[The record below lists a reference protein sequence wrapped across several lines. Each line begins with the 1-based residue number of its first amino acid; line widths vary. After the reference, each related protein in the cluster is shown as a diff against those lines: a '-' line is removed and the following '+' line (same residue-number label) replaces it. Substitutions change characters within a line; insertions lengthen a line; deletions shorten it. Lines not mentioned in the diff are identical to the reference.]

1 MNKNS
6 ISSLSFIMELINPRM
21 RHGIPSTNTLFVE
34 LKEVYAN
41 CNRISDDLTELSFLS
56 QATPETRKCVI
67 KGDRIIILNDFT
79 SSTLEGFLETSEY
92 VLRTAVKIL
101 KIPLFIFRQHTVRLT
116 AALLRGQDSRV
127 FLGNKVSRLEDSKLK
142 VLKRRIHGCGLRFVF
157 APEPGNQSEYLV
169 RVESF
174 LRDTSLI
181 FLENQARFFKPIQ
194 IQPDI
199 DYAVE
204 IRDELKRTYSF
215 LTENVSDFLVQ
226 YNQ

>member
-6 ISSLSFIMELINPRM
+6 ISSLGFVMELINPRM
-21 RHGIPSTNTLFVE
+21 RYGIPNTNTLFVE

-41 CNRISDDLTELSFLS
+41 CNRISDDLTELSFLN
-56 QATPETRKCVI
+56 QTTQETRKCVI

-79 SSTLEGFLETSEY
+79 SSTLESFLETSKY
-92 VLRTAVKIL
+92 VLSTAVKIL

-116 AALLRGQDSRV
+116 AAPLRGQDSRV
-127 FLGNKVSRLEDSKLK
+127 FVGNKVSRLEDSKLK
-142 VLKRRIHGCGLRFVF
+142 VLKRRIHGYGLRFVF
-157 APEPGNQSEYLV
+157 APELGNQSEYLV

-174 LRDTSLI
+174 LQDTSLI

-194 IQPDI
+194 IQPGM

-204 IRDELKRTYSF
+204 IENELKRTYSF
-215 LTENVSDFLVQ
+215 LTENVSDFLMQ

>member
-1 MNKNS
+1 MNKDS
-6 ISSLSFIMELINPRM
+6 ISSLSFIMELVNPHM
-21 RHGIPSTNTLFVE
+21 RHDILNTNTLFVE
-34 LKEVYAN
+34 LKDVYAN
-41 CNRISDDLTELSFLS
+41 CNRISADLTELSFIS
-56 QATPETRKCVI
+56 QETPETRKCVI

-79 SSTLEGFLETSEY
+79 SGTLESFLKTSTY

-116 AALLRGQDSRV
+116 AAPLRGQDARV

-142 VLKRRIHGCGLRFVF
+142 VLKRRVHGCGLRFVF
-157 APEPGNQSEYLV
+157 APEPDNPSEYLV
-169 RVESF
+169 RVESL
-174 LRDTSLI
+174 LRNTGLL

-204 IRDELKRTYSF
+204 IGDELKMTHSF